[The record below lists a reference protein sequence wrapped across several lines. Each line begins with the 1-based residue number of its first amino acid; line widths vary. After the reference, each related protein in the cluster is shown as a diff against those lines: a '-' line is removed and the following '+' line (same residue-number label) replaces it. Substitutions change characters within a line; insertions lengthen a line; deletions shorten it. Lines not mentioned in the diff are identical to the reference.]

1 MTVYAVPE
9 GISVGA
15 LGYRPVQHKPSQAG
29 WAHPGGSEHVVGRV
43 KGEHFTVENGMVKG
57 KSCCSLYVQQL

>member
-1 MTVYAVPE
+1 MEERTPLNSRRDVYKRQP
-9 GISVGA
+9 
-15 LGYRPVQHKPSQAG
+15 PVQHKPSQAG

-43 KGEHFTVENGMVKG
+43 KGEHFTVENGMGKG